1 MALGEVVNSTSHSIV
16 EGPYLHDILDQPQAL
31 EATLKGL
38 RGSADLFFRIGQ
50 IRQQEHTRVVL
61 TGMGSSLHALY
72 PLELMLTAL
81 GENVARIETSELIH
95 SMPSLLGSRTV
106 VVAVSQ
112 SGQSAEMVRL
122 LEQNAKRATVIGVTN
137 TADSP
142 LAMQAELTVPTRCG
156 PEFSVSAKTYVGT
169 LAALEVLGA
178 AWCGKDAGALYVELE
193 AARAM
198 VSCYLAKWRE
208 QVESIV
214 EEMQNIGQLFIV
226 GRGRSLAS
234 CETGALITKESTR
247 SFAEGMSSAAFRHG
261 PMEMVGPK
269 TMVLVFEGEAHLRA
283 LNCKLVRDIRA
294 NGGRAEL
301 VGPTAEIDAMRI
313 PGNCTRLLP
322 IMEILPIQMTT
333 LAFAAR
339 AGFEAGR
346 FARAMKV
353 TTEE

>member
-1 MALGEVVNSTSHSIV
+1 MNSTPYSII
-16 EGPYLHDILDQPQAL
+16 EGPYFRDILDQPTAL

-38 RGSADLFFRIGQ
+38 RGDADLFSRIRQ
-50 IRQQEHTRVVL
+50 VQQQEHTRVVL

-72 PLELMLTAL
+72 PLELTLIAL
-81 GENVARIETSELIH
+81 GENVARIETAELIH
-95 SMPSLLGSRTV
+95 SMPSLLENPTV

-112 SGQSAEMVRL
+112 SGQGVEMVRL

-142 LAMQAELTVPTRCG
+142 LAMQAELTVLTQCG

-178 AWCGKDAGALYVELE
+178 AWCGKDAGASYVELE
-193 AARAM
+193 AAPAM
-198 VSCYLAKWRE
+198 VSRYLAEWRK
-208 QVESIV
+208 QVELIAD
-214 EEMQNIGQLFIV
+214 EMQDISQLFIV

-234 CETGALITKESTR
+234 CETGALTTKESTR

-261 PMEMVGPK
+261 PMEMVGSE
-269 TMVLVFEGEAHLRA
+269 TMVLVLEGEAPLRA
-283 LNCKLVRDIRA
+283 LNSKLVRDIRA

-301 VGPTAEIDAMRI
+301 VGPAAEIEAMRI
-313 PGNCTRLLP
+313 PDNCTRLLP
-322 IMEILPIQMTT
+322 ILEILPIQMTT
-333 LAFAAR
+333 LALAAR

-346 FARAMKV
+346 FARATKV

>member
-1 MALGEVVNSTSHSIV
+1 MNSTTYSIV
-16 EGPYLHDILDQPQAL
+16 EGPYLRDILDQPQAL

-38 RGSADLFFRIGQ
+38 CGNADLFRSIGQ
-50 IRQQEHTRVVL
+50 IRQQQHTRVVL
-61 TGMGSSLHALY
+61 TGMGSSLHALC
-72 PLELMLTAL
+72 PLELMLTVL

-95 SMPSLLGSRTV
+95 SMPSLLGSRSV

-122 LEQNAKRATVIGVTN
+122 LERNAKRSTVIGVTN

-142 LAMQAELTVPTRCG
+142 LALQADLTVLTLCG
-156 PEFSVSAKTYVGT
+156 SEFSVSAKTYVGT

-178 AWCGKDAGALYVELE
+178 AWCGKDAGALDAELE
-193 AARAM
+193 AAPAM
-198 VSCYLAKWRE
+198 VSRYLAKWRE
-208 QVESIV
+208 HVKSIA
-214 EEMQNIGQLFIV
+214 EEMQNIRQLFIV

-234 CETGALITKESTR
+234 CGTGALTTKESTR

-261 PMEMVGPK
+261 PMEMVGPN

-283 LNCKLVRDIRA
+283 LNSKLVRDIRA

-301 VGPTAEIDAMRI
+301 IGPAAEIEAMRI
-313 PGNCTRLLP
+313 PGDCTSLLP

-333 LAFAAR
+333 LALAAR
-339 AGFEAGR
+339 GGFEAGR
-346 FARAMKV
+346 FARATKI